1 MRDCSLFS
9 FYGLQETDRDLGFPI
24 NRQIIP
30 RIPILARAGI
40 FTRAPVDNKFN
51 YASLSF
57 KAVQS
62 LPCTKADELEQGK
75 TAACELVVAQLTLR
89 RLPGW

>member
-1 MRDCSLFS
+1 M
-9 FYGLQETDRDLGFPI
+9 P
-24 NRQIIP
+24 N
-30 RIPILARAGI
+30 LAKEGI

-62 LPCTKADELEQGK
+62 LPCTKADVLEQGK
-75 TAACELVVAQLTLR
+75 AAAGEMVVAQLTLR